1 MSISTFFQTIC
12 HFYFNYHYNNS
23 SSKSTSSAFS
33 RRVQFAIRMTVSFLI
48 GGFLAYGTP
57 LNKQLTTQYLIPVMC
72 ILSIQETCGMTLSAS
87 YQMLTAVTPLSIFLF
102 VVQKIGLGYKDYL
115 AAELTLLI
123 SSLLVAYKCSQVQTR
138 KIALL
143 INAIFFSTIVNQ
155 ADLPSTFIFTLLEE
169 FVIGLFVGLIVSI
182 VVFPLFAT
190 FDVENRVTYCLT
202 NLQQMETIIMQ
213 AFLCKDQMS
222 AQVSLARASTI
233 EQMVRTTMNLMHTRL
248 NEARMEPSRC
258 LQRIF
263 NRRRRH
269 LIDLTLQEQEYL
281 ISTLMFH
288 ICSLQLMVKQCQ
300 FNEYHSHFTSELQ
313 ASLLHL
319 SLCQSTVVTTLMSSS
334 IISRDDFNGRLNELQ
349 KALDSLRT
357 AFIEARLRHV
367 EHVLESAKTI
377 RSEDHLSHTFFL
389 FQLDAIVRLF
399 IQATTIGQKKSFFQE
414 IKDVFKKKHK
424 KKRRTVIEVL
434 KPQWPRFLSAFKSM
448 IIIGVG
454 SIFVMVPGL
463 ATAFE
468 NGQWILIALC
478 MTQGDTVGGAFTTM
492 KMRLVGTLFGA
503 MWAYVTYLSVNDHVY
518 YTLGML
524 VPWML
529 IFGYLKL
536 LPNWGYAAT
545 VAAFTPALVN
555 LGRIPYGDTVP
566 AGNYALLRI
575 EENLVGIA
583 VAIVLTLV
591 IFPVFA
597 IDVLKNS
604 IQGTLQVCRESI
616 TSMHSI
622 YDQLSPHENLNV
634 DIIDVEKQNEQ
645 EIKSFIDAQ
654 RSRFHQLISSQR
666 VLVGHASLE
675 PAMWWFHNSF
685 SSIRYDTL
693 VEQQIDMFRMLH
705 NIDAILMRINECT
718 DNDKHQINNLQMYTA
733 GHFFPPDLQT
743 ELVNLSR
750 QLNDCLSLWSSYFAL
765 TQTRFY
771 RMFRDCAYSRTQLNE
786 SDLSKHEQY
795 LIELHHTIDRLQNQH
810 QNSINGIL
818 DYYLDRLTQ
827 GELPSKFVPY
837 VENDK
842 ADVIIIGISAM
853 YYSTTQ
859 LARVALALGSNIHTI
874 FELETTSRYRPF

>member
-1 MSISTFFQTIC
+1 MPLSTIFQTIC

-23 SSKSTSSAFS
+23 SSKPTPSAFF
-33 RRVQFAIRMTVSFLI
+33 RRVQFAIRMTISFLV

-57 LNKQLTTQYLIPVMC
+57 LNNQLTTQYLIPVMC
-72 ILSIQETCGMTLSAS
+72 ILSIQETCGMTLLAS
-87 YQMLTAVTPLSIFLF
+87 YQILTAVTPLSIFLF
-102 VVQKIGLGYKDYL
+102 VVQKIGLGYKNYL
-115 AAELTLLI
+115 AAELVLLI
-123 SSLLVAYKCSQVQTR
+123 SSLFVAYKCSQVQTR

-155 ADLPSTFIFTLLEE
+155 TNLPSTFIFILLEE
-169 FVIGLFVGLIVSI
+169 FVIGIFVGLIVSI
-182 VVFPLFAT
+182 VIFPLFAT
-190 FDVENRVTYCLT
+190 FDVENRVNYCLT
-202 NLQQMETIIMQ
+202 NLQQMETIVIQ
-213 AFLCKDQMS
+213 AFLCTDQMS

-281 ISTLMFH
+281 VSALMFH
-288 ICSLQLMVKQCQ
+288 ICSLRIMVTQCQ
-300 FNEYHSHFTSELQ
+300 FNEYHSHFTRELQ
-313 ASLLHL
+313 TSLLHL
-319 SLCQSTVVTTLMSSS
+319 SSCQSTVVSSLMLSP
-334 IISRDDFNGRLNELQ
+334 IVTRDEFNDSLTKLQ
-349 KALDSLRT
+349 QALDSLRT

-389 FQLDAIVRLF
+389 FQLDAIVRLL
-399 IQATTIGQKKSFFQE
+399 IQATAIDQNKNFFQE
-414 IKDVFKKKHK
+414 IKDAFKKKRK
-424 KKRRTVIEVL
+424 KKRRTIMEVL

-448 IIIGVG
+448 VIIGVG

-518 YTLGML
+518 YTFGML

-536 LPNWGYAAT
+536 LPNWGYAAA
-545 VAAFTPALVN
+545 VAAFTPALIN

-575 EENLVGIA
+575 EENLVGIT

-604 IQGTLQVCRESI
+604 IQSTLQVCRDSV

-622 YDQLSPHENLNV
+622 YDQMFPHENLDV

-645 EIKSFIDAQ
+645 EIESFIDAQ

-675 PAMWWFHNSF
+675 PTMWWFQNRF
-685 SSIRYDTL
+685 SSSRYETL
-693 VEQQIDMFRMLH
+693 LEQQIDMFRMLH

-718 DNDKHQINNLQMYTA
+718 NNDKHQVNNLQVNTA
-733 GHFFPPDLQT
+733 GRFFPPDLHT
-743 ELVNLSR
+743 ELTNLSR

-771 RMFRDCAYSRTQLNE
+771 RIFRDCSYSRKKLNE
-786 SDLSKHEQY
+786 SDLAKHEQH
-795 LIELHHTIDRLQNQH
+795 LIELHHTINRLQNQH
-810 QNSINGIL
+810 QNSVNGIL
-818 DYYLDRLTQ
+818 DHYLDQLSQ

-837 VENDK
+837 VENDQ
-842 ADVIIIGISAM
+842 ADLIIIGVSAM

-859 LARVALALGSNIHTI
+859 LARVALALGANIHTL
-874 FELETTSRYRPF
+874 FELETTCLYRPF

>member
-1 MSISTFFQTIC
+1 MSISTFFQTLC

-23 SSKSTSSAFS
+23 SSKLTPSAFS
-33 RRVQFAIRMTVSFLI
+33 RRIQFAIRMTISFLI
-48 GGFLAYGTP
+48 GGFLAYATP
-57 LNKQLTTQYLIPVMC
+57 LNNQLTTQYLIPVIC
-72 ILSIQETCGMTLSAS
+72 IITIQETFGMTLSAG
-87 YQMLTAVTPLSIFLF
+87 YQMLTAITPLSIFLF
-102 VVQKIGLGYKDYL
+102 IVQKIGLGYKDYL

-143 INAIFFSTIVNQ
+143 INAIFFSTIVNE
-155 ADLPSTFIFTLLEE
+155 AKIPSTFIFTLLEE
-169 FVIGLFVGLIVSI
+169 FVIAVFVGLIVSI
-182 VVFPLFAT
+182 SIFPLFAT
-190 FDVENRVTYCLT
+190 FDVENRVNYCLT
-202 NLQQMETIIMQ
+202 NLQQMETIVVQ

-233 EQMVRTTMNLMHTRL
+233 EQMVRTTMNLMHSRL
-248 NEARMEPSRC
+248 NEAHMEPSRC

-269 LIDLTLQEQEYL
+269 LIDLTLQEQEYF
-281 ISTLMFH
+281 ISALMFH
-288 ICSLQLMVKQCQ
+288 VCSLQIMVKQCQ
-300 FNEYHSHFTSELQ
+300 FNEYHRHFTEELQ
-313 ASLLHL
+313 ESLLHL
-319 SLCQSTVVTTLMSSS
+319 SLCQSTIVSSLIS
-334 IISRDDFNGRLNELQ
+334 SPIINRDEFNGRLTALQ
-349 KALDSLRT
+349 QALDSLRT
-357 AFIEARLRHV
+357 AFIEARLHHV

-377 RSEDHLSHTFFL
+377 LSEDHLSHTFFL
-389 FQLDAIVRLF
+389 FQLDAI
-399 IQATTIGQKKSFFQE
+399 
-414 IKDVFKKKHK
+414 
-424 KKRRTVIEVL
+424 RRTVIQVL
-434 KPQWPRFLSAFKSM
+434 KPQWPRFVSAFKSM
-448 IIIGVG
+448 VIIGVG
-454 SIFVMVPGL
+454 SIFVMVPRL

-492 KMRLVGTLFGA
+492 KMRLVGTLFGI

-518 YTLGML
+518 HTFGML

-536 LPNWGYAAT
+536 LPTWSYAAT
-545 VAAFTPALVN
+545 VAAFTPVLVN
-555 LGRIPYGDTVP
+555 LGRIPYGDVVP

-583 VAIVLTLV
+583 VAIVLTLA

-597 IDVLKNS
+597 IDVLKNN
-604 IQGTLQVCRESI
+604 IQSTLQVCRESI
-616 TSMHSI
+616 TSIHSI
-622 YDQLSPHENLNV
+622 YDQLFPHENLEV
-634 DIIDVEKQNEQ
+634 DIIDVEKKNEQ
-645 EIKSFIDAQ
+645 EIKSIIDTQ

-675 PAMWWFHNSF
+675 PTMWWFHNSF

-705 NIDAILMRINECT
+705 NIDTILTRINECVN
-718 DNDKHQINNLQMYTA
+718 NDKDQIKNLQMYTA
-733 GHFFPPDLQT
+733 DSFFLPDLHI

-771 RMFRDCAYSRTQLNE
+771 RIFRDCTYSRTKLHEN
-786 SDLSKHEQY
+786 DLSKHEQY
-795 LIELHHTIDRLQNQH
+795 LIELHHTINRLQNQH
-810 QNSINGIL
+810 QNSIDRVLKN
-818 DYYLDRLTQ
+818 YLDRLTQ
-827 GELPSKFVPY
+827 AELPSKFIPY

-842 ADVIIIGISAM
+842 ADLIIIGISAM
-853 YYSTTQ
+853 YYSTTR
-859 LARVALALGSNIHTI
+859 LAQIALALGINIHTI
-874 FELETTSRYRPF
+874 FELETTHLYRPF